1 MRFNS
6 AIVWASTALQFSAL
20 GAGATITGQKWCNSY
35 ICVTGKHDSS
45 QKIDQYT
52 LEPPEGKT
60 SPLSSF
66 GWMAIGFGSTMA
78 DSPMIIAWPNSDGS
92 ITLSQRESA
101 SHAMPTVVSS
111 PPREATLLSSA
122 SFSNSSTTSISF
134 TLPSNATVSNG
145 TSIIYAVGSTN
156 PGDSAAD
163 ATLKQHSVSGN
174 SKIYLLT
181 PWSTNSTSSS
191 NSSSSSNPTSST
203 GDDTSSDD
211 SATSKRHRML
221 IAHVACGAV
230 ATMALFPIGVITPRI
245 ARGLTTSRWWL
256 PVHGAV
262 NGLLGFG
269 LVVAAFGIARGNFD
283 GNFETP
289 HRKLGLALFILSIFQ
304 TLLGIY
310 THSYR
315 PTPNQKRF
323 TTSSGRGPSN
333 FIHMAL
339 GLIVVAIGFAT
350 VWKGLDEE
358 WEIWSGTGK
367 PATGWKAGWGL
378 VVGIT
383 ALVYLAGFYLIPRQ
397 LRNER
402 QSRNMSSTLNHP
414 NPSAN
419 YPPPPPGKHT
429 SFMGGG
435 SPSLQNMGSD
445 RSAEVGEQYG
455 MGYVPRQ
462 EHERLPPLPVTVQ
475 PQQQR
480 RLPPKWIPDSDRG
493 RSTN

>member
-1 MRFNS
+1 MRFN
-6 AIVWASTALQFSAL
+6 TALLWATTALHLSAL
-20 GAGATITGQKWCNSY
+20 EAGATITGQKWCNKY
-35 ICVTGKHDSS
+35 ICVTGQHDSS

-52 LEPPEGKT
+52 LEPPEGDT
-60 SPLSSF
+60 IPLSSF

-78 DSPMIIAWPNSDGS
+78 DTPMVIGWPNSDGS
-92 ITLSQRESA
+92 ITLSQREST
-101 SHAMPTVVSS
+101 SHSMPTVVSS
-111 PPREATLLSSA
+111 PSREATLLSSA

-134 TLPSNATVSNG
+134 TLPSNSTVSNG
-145 TSIIYAVGSTN
+145 TSIIFAVGSTN
-156 PGDSAAD
+156 PGDSAED

-174 SKIYLLT
+174 TKIYLLT
-181 PWSTNSTSSS
+181 PWSANSTGSS
-191 NSSSSSNPTSST
+191 NTTSSNGS
-203 GDDTSSDD
+203 GDDDTSSAD
-211 SATSKRHRML
+211 SASSKRHKML
-221 IAHVACGAV
+221 IAHVVCGAV
-230 ATMALFPIGVITPRI
+230 ATMALFPIGIITPRI
-245 ARGLTTSRWWL
+245 ARGLTTSRWWF

-262 NGLLGFG
+262 NGMLGFG

-283 GNFETP
+283 GKFETS
-289 HRKLGLALFILSIFQ
+289 HRKLGLALFVLCIFQ

-333 FIHMAL
+333 FIHMTL
-339 GLIVVAIGFAT
+339 GLVVVAIGFAT

-367 PATGWKAGWGL
+367 PATGWKVGWGL

-383 ALVYLAGFYLIPRQ
+383 ALVYLAGLYLIPRQ
-397 LRNER
+397 LHNER
-402 QSRNMSSTLNHP
+402 QRRNLSATINHP

-419 YPPPPPGKHT
+419 YGAPPPGNHA
-429 SFMGGG
+429 SSIRGNL
-435 SPSLQNMGSD
+435 PSMQKDSNS
-445 RSAEVGEQYG
+445 STESGEQYG

-462 EHERLPPLPVTVQ
+462 GHERLPPPPVTVQ

-480 RLPPKWIPDSDRG
+480 RLPPKWVPDSGRG
-493 RSTN
+493 RSTY